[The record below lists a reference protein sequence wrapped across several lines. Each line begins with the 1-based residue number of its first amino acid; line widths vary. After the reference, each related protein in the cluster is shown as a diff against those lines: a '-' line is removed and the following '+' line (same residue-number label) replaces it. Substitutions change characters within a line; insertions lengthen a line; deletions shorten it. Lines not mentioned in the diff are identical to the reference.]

1 MHGLDVIVDAARRP
15 GVPPVR
21 LVGTGQLDAWL
32 ADEIRRDPPPHLT
45 HVPWVPYAELANEV
59 AASAVVLGVFGR
71 SDKASRVIPNKVFQ
85 AMAAA
90 RPVVTADTPGMREA
104 LVHGESG
111 WLVPAGDAD
120 ALAEALRTLAADPGL
135 RARLGE
141 GARRR
146 YEEIGTPVAAARPL
160 ADAIEARRR

>member
-1 MHGLDVIVDAARRP
+1 M
-15 GVPPVR
+15 
-21 LVGTGQLDAWL
+21 
-32 ADEIRRDPPPHLT
+32 
-45 HVPWVPYAELANEV
+45 
-59 AASAVVLGVFGR
+59 
-71 SDKASRVIPNKVFQ
+71 
-85 AMAAA
+85 
-90 RPVVTADTPGMREA
+90 TADTPGIREA

-120 ALAEALRTLAADPGL
+120 ALADALRTLAADPGL